1 MWAKSFSKLMS
12 KYKSTVDCFSI
23 DTLEFSP
30 LMYLTYLL
38 SMNHFH
44 FSFYKTL
51 LNSKYT

>member
-30 LMYLTYLL
+30 SMYLTYSALNEPLSFFLL
-38 SMNHFH
+38 
-44 FSFYKTL
+44 
-51 LNSKYT
+51 